1 MQHPRPAPK
10 SGKRVELVAPSGP
23 VPLDLM
29 SRGVLALESMGLQ
42 PTLNPQVTLVDGYLA
57 GSDHD
62 RLAAL
67 SAALG
72 NPDNAIVWAARGGYG
87 VARLL
92 ALGLDAIPPAN
103 PPTVVGFSDVSL
115 LLAHLSARGWPCIHG
130 PNVTT
135 LPNLNDTDLA
145 NLVALIHDGTFTPI
159 SGLQP
164 LNPGVAT
171 GPVCPMNW
179 TVLCSVAGTPLSPP
193 MEGTIL
199 LLEDI
204 HESAYRLD
212 RNMVQ
217 LSGTPWFSTLAGLV
231 IGDLGGAETD
241 PQLMRTIQDAARH
254 HNLPCAINAPVG
266 HGQRLHPIPVGRV
279 VTLDTKAGTLS

>member
-1 MQHPRPAPK
+1 MHQPGPAPK

-23 VPLDLM
+23 VPLDRM
-29 SRGVLALESMGLQ
+29 SEGMLALQSMGLE
-42 PTLNPQVTLVDGYLA
+42 PTVNPQVILVDGYLA
-57 GSDHD
+57 GSDQD
-62 RLAAL
+62 RLNAL
-67 SAALG
+67 SAALR
-72 NPDNAIVWAARGGYG
+72 NPDNAVVWAARGGYG

-92 ALGLDAIPPAN
+92 ALGLDASLPAN
-103 PPTVVGFSDVSL
+103 PPTVVGFSDISL
-115 LLAHLSARGWPCIHG
+115 LLAHLAARGWPCIHG

-135 LPNLNDTDLA
+135 LPDLNDADRTS
-145 NLVALIHDGTFTPI
+145 LVALIHANTFTPI

-171 GPVCPMNW
+171 GPICPMNW

-193 MEGTIL
+193 MEGRIL

-217 LSGTPWFSTLAGLV
+217 LSQTPWFSTLAGLV

-241 PQLMRTIQDAARH
+241 PQLMRTIRDAARH
-254 HNLPCAINAPVG
+254 HHLPCATNAPVG

-279 VTLDTKAGTLS
+279 VTLDTMAGTLS